1 MGVRGDT
8 SEGRVEVSAA
18 SPGTHR
24 RAQAPPRTRHAEGQ
38 AAPADRGP
46 PFLMRLNVHPSLDPT
61 ILLLG
66 VIQEKR
72 NVSAKGPRSLA
83 CP

>member
-38 AAPADRGP
+38 P
-46 PFLMRLNVHPSLDPT
+46 RLPT
-61 ILLLG
+61 G
-66 VIQEKR
+66 
-72 NVSAKGPRSLA
+72 GPRFL
-83 CP
+83 CG